1 MVRTSTWF
9 SLFILSI
16 ILGSVNAFCQIVE
29 NPFQIDTVSFK
40 FLKCDKKTCLIL
52 HTGKK
57 IKIPKAWLYPPK
69 DVEKDHDSAVS
80 SFNYLKPVTSFR
92 IDKDL
97 EGLHLSSWDSMPP
110 GSGSAMAGAG
120 RDVFFVYNTKTHH
133 IRPGILNFGTTK
145 DRVRLMGCFFAT
157 FHNFIIG
164 DVNNDGR
171 TDIGVKAERI
181 WCEEES
187 VESRKIDSMNGPYY
201 KEYPIE
207 WYIFRGNKWIRAP
220 EFNGVQPKTLSQKMP
235 LTGLTKSPI
244 DFVREITQDKLK
256 VIK

>member
-29 NPFQIDTVSFK
+29 NHFQIDTVSFK
-40 FLKCDKKTCLIL
+40 FLKCDKKTCQIL

-69 DVEKDHDSAVS
+69 DVEKDHDSYVN

-97 EGLHLSSWDSMPP
+97 VGLHLSSWDSMPP

-120 RDVFFVYNTKTHH
+120 RDIFLVYSAKTRQIH
-133 IRPGILNFGTTK
+133 PGILNLGITK
-145 DRVRLMGCFFAT
+145 ARVRMMGCFGAT

-164 DVNNDGR
+164 DVNNDGL
-171 TDIGVKAERI
+171 TDIGVTQERI

-187 VESRKIDSMNGPYY
+187 VESRKIDSMKGPYY

-207 WYIFRGNKWIRAP
+207 WYIFRGNTWERAL
-220 EFNGVQPKTLSQKMP
+220 EFDGIQPKNIIQKMP
-235 LTGLTKSPI
+235 MAGLTKSPI
-244 DFVREITQDKLK
+244 DFVREITKDKLK